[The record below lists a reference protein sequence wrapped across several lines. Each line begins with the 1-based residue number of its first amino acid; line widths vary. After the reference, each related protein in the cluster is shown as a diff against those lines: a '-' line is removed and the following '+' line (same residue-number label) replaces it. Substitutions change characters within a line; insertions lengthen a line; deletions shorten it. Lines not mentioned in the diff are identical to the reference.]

1 MTDTRSSR
9 EPLIIHH
16 AGCADGICGA
26 LVLWL
31 GMGRRGEILPAQYGD
46 DPPKDE
52 AVLDREVW
60 IVDFSYPRDVLEHM
74 NGLASNLNVLDHH
87 KSAAENCEGLN
98 FCTFDE
104 TRSGA
109 KIAYDLMLGLGR
121 FHGERPAMADT
132 LGILVAYVQ
141 DRDLWVW
148 ELNNSR
154 EISAWLASWPR
165 TIEGWYELLCRVSHL
180 GFGRMVGEGQALLRN
195 NNNLVRAMARQAEE
209 VEWIPDSGQPL
220 QVLLVNAPVLHS
232 EVAEKL
238 LADRKCDFVCCWRRT
253 KDLFV
258 YNLRSTT
265 VDVSEVAKRYG
276 GGGHA
281 QSAGFSS
288 RSRPARFFALAEKHP
303 S

>member
-1 MTDTRSSR
+1 MKDTRSSR

-31 GMGRRGEILPAQYGD
+31 GLGRRGALLPVQYGD
-46 DPPKDE
+46 APPDIKTIE
-52 AVLDREVW
+52 GREVW
-60 IVDFSYPRDVLEHM
+60 IVDFSYPRGILEDM
-74 NGLASNLNVLDHH
+74 NAEASNIMVLDHH
-87 KSAAENCEGLN
+87 KTAAENCEGLD
-98 FCTFDE
+98 FCTFDS

-121 FHGERPAMADT
+121 LRGEPPDLVDV
-132 LGILVAYVQ
+132 LGVLVAYVQ
-141 DRDLWVW
+141 DRDLWTW
-148 ELNNSR
+148 ELKNSK

-165 TIEGWYELLCRVSHL
+165 TLESWYELLCRVTHL

-195 NNNLVRAMARQAEE
+195 NDNLISSMAKQAEA
-209 VEWIPDSGQPL
+209 VDWIPESCPPL
-220 QVLLVNAPVLHS
+220 RVLLVNSPVLHS
-232 EVAEKL
+232 ELAAKL
-238 LADRKCDFVCCWRRT
+238 LAARECDFVCVWRRT
-253 KDLFV
+253 KDKFV

-265 VDVSEVAKRYG
+265 VDVSQIARALG

-281 QSAGFSS
+281 KAAGFSS
-288 RSRPARFFALAEKHP
+288 PSRPARFFVTAEK